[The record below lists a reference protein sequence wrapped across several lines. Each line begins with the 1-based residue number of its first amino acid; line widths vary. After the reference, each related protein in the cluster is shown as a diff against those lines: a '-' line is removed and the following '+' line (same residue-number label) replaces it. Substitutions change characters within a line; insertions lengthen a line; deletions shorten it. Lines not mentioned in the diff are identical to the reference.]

1 MINSSS
7 IVTLPPEIYFSEPNR
22 YISSVTY
29 NPKEKKSYHKYS
41 NQSNEYYTMTIST
54 QSCFTHSN
62 CDNEKSIYSLEDI
75 SYLDLNE

>member
-29 NPKEKKSYHKYS
+29 NPKEKKV
-41 NQSNEYYTMTIST
+41 EYYKYNNDT
-54 QSCFTHSN
+54 
-62 CDNEKSIYSLEDI
+62 DEKEKGYI
-75 SYLDLNE
+75 LDLGNIENDIGKEFIPKYLEVK